1 MRVPNKTKSINVK
14 GHNMITRINKS
25 KTLIKHLIVLYLIGL
40 HVIQMKNGIMKHVNV
55 SVKII
60 LSANRIIIGIL
71 AHVVD
76 DKKVRYKMNCYV
88 FHAVLLAIILL
99 FIIAIICYHYT
110 KQRAQQKN
118 TGAQTI

>member
-1 MRVPNKTKSINVK
+1 
-14 GHNMITRINKS
+14 MITRINKS

-60 LSANRIIIGIL
+60 VSANRIIIEIL

-76 DKKVRYKMNCYV
+76 DKKVRYKMNCYI
-88 FHAVLLAIILL
+88 FHTVLLAIILL
-99 FIIAIICYHYT
+99 V
-110 KQRAQQKN
+110 
-118 TGAQTI
+118 

>member
-76 DKKVRYKMNCYV
+76 DKKVRYKMNYV

-118 TGAQTI
+118 IGAQTI